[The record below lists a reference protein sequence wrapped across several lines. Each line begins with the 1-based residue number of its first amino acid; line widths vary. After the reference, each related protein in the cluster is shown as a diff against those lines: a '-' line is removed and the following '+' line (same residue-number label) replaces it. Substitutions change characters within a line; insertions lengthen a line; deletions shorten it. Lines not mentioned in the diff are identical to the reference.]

1 MDTRRSFGRLFNRI
15 AAAARRWAAQ
25 LHPRPAE
32 ASIPPLQPVRLL
44 AKAEPIPA
52 DPAEHAVQFAED
64 WYDRLEFH
72 SRRRMRGLGIPEHR
86 TGAYDIDYDF
96 RHAAFHPKER
106 TGGSNSPGAR
116 INLNSGILNPE
127 LLSPELGPKVAT
139 LWGKCRLQDRIDA
152 VIAHEHHESLGL
164 SHPETVAQAPDTP
177 LPISAGARRILRAI
191 REREQG
197 RERGR

>member
-1 MDTRRSFGRLFNRI
+1 MT
-15 AAAARRWAAQ
+15 
-25 LHPRPAE
+25 
-32 ASIPPLQPVRLL
+32 
-44 AKAEPIPA
+44 
-52 DPAEHAVQFAED
+52 
-64 WYDRLEFH
+64 
-72 SRRRMRGLGIPEHR
+72 
-86 TGAYDIDYDF
+86 
-96 RHAAFHPKER
+96 
-106 TGGSNSPGAR
+106 GSNSIPAGACGSWASPSIASVPTTSTTISGTPPSSRKSEQAAAILPAR

-139 LWGKCRLQDRIDA
+139 LWGKCRLQDRMDA

-197 RERGR
+197 RERGL